1 MENYSSI
8 YAPNMLLH
16 MMLPGKKKEVFK
28 FQKRSSA
35 NIAGEFPGIKI
46 TSFREAKKSCVG
58 E

>member
-1 MENYSSI
+1 
-8 YAPNMLLH
+8 

-35 NIAGEFPGIKI
+35 NIDGEFPGVKI